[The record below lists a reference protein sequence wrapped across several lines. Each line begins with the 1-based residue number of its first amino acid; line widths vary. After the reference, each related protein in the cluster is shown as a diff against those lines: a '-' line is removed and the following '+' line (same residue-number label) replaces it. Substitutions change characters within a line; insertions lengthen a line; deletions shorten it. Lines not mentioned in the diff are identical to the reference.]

1 MPNLYAYLQQLHE
14 SDLYPFHMPG
24 HKRRTDLFEEEMP
37 TLSGMY
43 GTDFTETPFTD
54 DLHHPTGMIADLQDR
69 ANRLY
74 GEDRADLE
82 TRLLVNGATCGI
94 LAAVSALTNEG
105 DTVIVARN
113 AHRSLYHAL
122 YLRRL
127 RVVYISPQVSDKYP
141 FAGPVSPDDLANA
154 ITLAPE
160 AKAVFITSPTYEGV
174 LSDVALLSVVAHA
187 HDIPLV
193 VDAAHGAHLGLY
205 QGMPRGAVRQGAD
218 VVIHSLHKTL
228 AGMTQTALLHMQGV
242 LVDRSR
248 IGRFLKIYQTTSPSF
263 PLMVSVDAAISDLA
277 RNNVFRF
284 ETLLSYKETVLSES
298 IALRTMSVAP
308 EEAVPDPSK
317 VVIIPQLIN
326 GLQLAYMLRT
336 EHRIEPEMA
345 VSTHVVCIITP
356 YDTAEGIERLMNALY
371 EIDREIYE
379 AAYGPEEAE
388 ETEEEEPAEPVTPAD
403 TGFQPIVAPGT
414 YTAMQESGWGE
425 ATEAEQEGAPQW
437 EGDPEWEEDPE
448 PDIVLLGS
456 EAQADATVFPEAVIA
471 PEETDTD
478 DTSEMTAEEPDA
490 AETEEAEPVWE
501 SPAYSLH
508 AQFTG
513 GFFPEIPA
521 AYMSIADAWDKQSD
535 EVSLAE
541 AAGLISADFIYA
553 YPPGIPL
560 IVPGEAF
567 TEELC
572 AYLLSRCAAEELHG
586 VTPEGMVRCVLA

>member
-263 PLMVSVDAAISDLA
+263 PLMISVDAAISDLA

-308 EEAVPDPSK
+308 KEAVPDPSK

-388 ETEEEEPAEPVTPAD
+388 EAGEEEPAEPVVPA
-403 TGFQPIVAPGT
+403 TAGFQPIVAPGT
-414 YTAMQESGWGE
+414 YSAMQESGWEE
-425 ATEAEQEGAPQW
+425 APEAEW

-448 PDIVLLGS
+448 PDIVIVGN
-456 EAQADATVFPEAVIA
+456 EETADATVFPEAVIA
-471 PEETDTD
+471 PDDAEDAEETETL
-478 DTSEMTAEEPDA
+478 E
-490 AETEEAEPVWE
+490 ETEEAEEAEDAEPVWE

-508 AQFTG
+508 TQFTG
-513 GFFPEIPA
+513 GLFPEIPA

-535 EVSLAE
+535 EISLAE